1 MCEFQ
6 DRCLAVVDLDQKS
19 DENLAFLDFYEKY
32 FIPRNFQ
39 GMLKNENCHKSGNF
53 FQKSFLKFNHK
64 CQLII
69 FQLKSSKL

>member
-1 MCEFQ
+1 MCKFQ

-39 GMLKNENCHKSGNF
+39 GMLKNENTDKVGSF
-53 FQKSFLKFNHK
+53 FQKNFLNQKDE
-64 CQLII
+64 LII

>member
-1 MCEFQ
+1 MCKFQ

-39 GMLKNENCHKSGNF
+39 GMLKNENTDKFGIF
-53 FQKSFLKFNHK
+53 FQKKTF
-64 CQLII
+64 
-69 FQLKSSKL
+69 